1 MFNYYCKIKKIEF
14 LIFNKCFNKMVE
26 CEGINNKTNKKC
38 KSPAKYIVNIDN
50 KINYR
55 CGRHCRN
62 INDKKFIENIDDIN
76 ENKKSNRK
84 NKTLDDNIFKSN
96 IEEEKENNIIQ
107 KIISGD
113 ENEKIETL
121 FTKID
126 KLCDLLNN
134 MLD

>member
-1 MFNYYCKIKKIEF
+1 
-14 LIFNKCFNKMVE
+14 MVE
-26 CEGINNKTNKKC
+26 CESINNKTNSKC

-62 INDKKFIENIDDIN
+62 INDKKLIENIEDIK
-76 ENKKSNRK
+76 EKKKSNRK
-84 NKTLDDNIFKSN
+84 NLTLKNNDDNIFEPN
-96 IEEEKENNIIQ
+96 IQ
-107 KIISGD
+107 KIMSGD
-113 ENEKIETL
+113 ENVYNEKNIKIETL

-134 MLD
+134 ITS